1 MEIGIICSFCMHPYE
16 ILQSKGVCEYI
27 YVRSFCHC
35 YAQEIAIFL
44 NSLIC
49 FLSTLNLIASSVVCT
64 YLSLQSRIYKARS
77 TNRKTFSGYCLWI
90 IVHSMRP
97 HGHKCQGLCPDDI
110 DVVIVWSHFHH
121 SPSWFHTNNFQQNHW
136 MSQALS
142 F

>member
-49 FLSTLNLIASSVVCT
+49 FLSTLNLIASSVLICLFNLEST
-64 YLSLQSRIYKARS
+64 KQEARTEKLSLD
-77 TNRKTFSGYCLWI
+77 
-90 IVHSMRP
+90 IVSE
-97 HGHKCQGLCPDDI
+97 
-110 DVVIVWSHFHH
+110 
-121 SPSWFHTNNFQQNHW
+121 
-136 MSQALS
+136 
-142 F
+142 